1 MQAVLNYTTTAAT
14 LLGHFT
20 FRLADKVASVQRC

>member
-20 FRLADKVASVQRC
+20 FRLADKVSSS